1 MIKITIFPIFHAL
14 SNFSSR
20 FLEYGE
26 YKGNY
31 YGMSLDSVCRV
42 VAESKVCLLDVKPH
56 VSKRSFMN
64 SFIHS

>member
-1 MIKITIFPIFHAL
+1 MITKFFIFHVL
-14 SNFSSR
+14 SNVSSR
-20 FLEYGE
+20 FLEFGE

-56 VSKRSFMN
+56 VSKR
-64 SFIHS
+64 